1 MRLPLGLP
9 CGGSQLTCTLE
20 PEAAKPAQTAAHL
33 QWIALVA
40 LQGLGGE
47 RVGVQLRTSYTGCL
61 YHYVLV

>member
-33 QWIALVA
+33 QWIAWSLFRGSAESEWGCSYVHPT
-40 LQGLGGE
+40 LGAC
-47 RVGVQLRTSYTGCL
+47 TT
-61 YHYVLV
+61 YVLV